1 MGATV
6 TFTKRQS
13 HIWPVGYMACSTRDQ
28 SDERVFNQVISHYNH
43 NFRVV
48 LSYTPHPGPAAT
60 PASMTPV
67 IEASSQSSTLKN
79 RTLRLFSTKLIW
91 WHFYEKKFQNL
102 GIHVRRGLKARGC
115 SPRQTRTSAT
125 PPKSKYPS
133 FRLFTRPSYLWD
145 VTPVSVCR
153 GLHLLALK
161 PWPPRVKSNC
171 QHSGSWLGHAT

>member
-1 MGATV
+1 MRQKWPHAKMCRHFSYQSAIK
-6 TFTKRQS
+6 TFN
-13 HIWPVGYMACSTRDQ
+13 HISNRLAVIAKPTFWPT
-28 SDERVFNQVISHYNH
+28 
-43 NFRVV
+43 
-48 LSYTPHPGPAAT
+48 AAT